1 MNMSFIKS
9 KSENNIN
16 PNLLTIKE
24 TEEILDMMKN
34 NVFEVTV
41 NNKKKMKA
49 LLLKT
54 PLEKKNFKKILIVFY
69 EGDKEEINYIKIEN
83 KSSNIN
89 VKLNIDNSRK
99 TYYDKYFVFIEIKS
113 DDKIKEN
120 AFFSV
125 NEKIKKKVDRLA
137 NRKYVYKMFYTDK
150 IYFYLGNQE
159 DESIWY
165 FPNFITI
172 KDSLLVI
179 ILNPENKK
187 VISINYYN
195 SFNRIGFINN
205 EFIIDAI
212 ERLTFQERKNTT
224 NFFQKIFNNIFKPK
238 NDLIEEMSNINV
250 ETEDSETQ
258 LDKPKISIEK
268 DNTELNSFFENGRNT
283 NKIDFILEND
293 YIIKSLCNIVII
305 KYDICKYSSGF
316 FIKLKFNDKQK
327 YFIMTCEHMIDSKMI
342 NKNETIKI
350 IYDQKT
356 KSNKIKLDR
365 KERIIQDFKF
375 LNIDATLIEIIEK
388 DIIKGEYFFSP
399 YMDDVNECKDKK
411 ISIAS
416 YTSENLYKEDGS
428 FISINPISYKFNHS
442 LNTNNGLS
450 GAPIFL
456 KDNSNYM
463 IIGLHIGKSKLK
475 NYNIGNFIY
484 PIVSIISNGYHIYK
498 IIKYGEYVYE
508 GEIKDNKRDGY
519 GKLILENG
527 IYYIGQW
534 KNDMKHG
541 KGTLYKKDNSLI
553 YEGDF
558 ENDKYNGF
566 GKSNEENGHSYIGQ
580 WKDGF
585 KHGLGKLYN
594 QKNNIIYEGNFENG
608 MRNGIGKYFE
618 NKGKYYIG
626 QWLDNKKDEIEIEI
640 NEKDDKQI
648 YINPNNNSQKY
659 FYSDDNYYID

>member
-1 MNMSFIKS
+1 MNMSIIKS

-24 TEEILDMMKN
+24 AEEVLNMMKN
-34 NVFEVTV
+34 IVFEVTV
-41 NNKKKMKA
+41 NNKKKMKGV
-49 LLLKT
+49 LLKT
-54 PLEKKNFKKILIVFY
+54 PLEQKAFKKILIVFF
-69 EGDKEEINYIKIEN
+69 EGAKEEINYIKIEN

-99 TYYDKYFVFIEIKS
+99 TYYHKYFVFIEIKS

-125 NEKIKKKVDRLA
+125 NEKIKKKIEI
-137 NRKYVYKMFYTDK
+137 RKYVYKMFYSDQ

-159 DESIWY
+159 DESLSY
-165 FPNFITI
+165 FPNCITI
-172 KDSLLVI
+172 KGSLLVI
-179 ILNPENKK
+179 NLSPENKK
-187 VISINYYN
+187 IISINFYN
-195 SFNRIGFINN
+195 SFNRIVFINN
-205 EFIIDAI
+205 EYIIDTI
-212 ERLTFQERKNTT
+212 QKLTVQEKKNNI
-224 NFFQKIFNNIFKPK
+224 NFFLKFVNNLIKPK
-238 NDLIEEMSNINV
+238 NDLV
-250 ETEDSETQ
+250 ERIDDFSVVTENSETQ
-258 LDKPKISIEK
+258 LDKLIISKEK
-268 DNTELNSFFENGRNT
+268 DNTELNSFFENGRNSI
-283 NKIDFILEND
+283 KINFILEKD
-293 YIIKSLCNIVII
+293 YIIKSLCNIVYI

-316 FIKLKFNDKQK
+316 FIKLNFNGKQK
-327 YFIMTCEHMIDSKMI
+327 YFIMTCEHMIDSNMI

-350 IYDQKT
+350 TYDQRT
-356 KSNKIKLDR
+356 KNIKIKLDR

-399 YMDDVNECKDKK
+399 YMDEINECKDKN
-411 ISIAS
+411 ISIAN
-416 YTSENLYKEDGS
+416 YTNENLYKEDGS
-428 FISINPISYKFNHS
+428 FISIKPNSFVFYHS
-442 LNTNNGLS
+442 LNTNNGSS

-456 KDNSNYM
+456 KDNDDYK
-463 IIGLHIGKSKLK
+463 IIGLHTGKSKLK
-475 NYNIGNFIY
+475 NFNIGNFIY

-498 IIKYGEYVYE
+498 IIKYGEYEYE

-541 KGTLYKKDNSLI
+541 KGTLYKKDDSLI

-566 GKSNEENGHSYIGQ
+566 GESIEENGNIYIGQ
-580 WKDGF
+580 WKDGL

-594 QKNNIIYEGNFENG
+594 KKNNIIYEGKFENG

-626 QWLDNKKDEIEIEI
+626 QWSNNKKDEVGIEI
-640 NEKDDKQI
+640 NEKDNQQI
-648 YINPNNNSQKY
+648 YINFNNNSQKY
-659 FYSDDNYYID
+659 FYSDDNYYLD

>member
-1 MNMSFIKS
+1 MKKTKFDFI
-9 KSENNIN
+9 I
-16 PNLLTIKE
+16 
-24 TEEILDMMKN
+24 
-34 NVFEVTV
+34 
-41 NNKKKMKA
+41 NNKKMKG
-49 LLLKT
+49 LLLKS
-54 PLEKKNFKKILIVFY
+54 PLEDNNFLKILIVFY
-69 EGDKEEINYIKIEN
+69 EGINGKINDIKLEN
-83 KSSNIN
+83 KLLNIN
-89 VKLNIDNSRK
+89 IKLNIDNSRK
-99 TYYDKYFVFIEIKS
+99 IYYHQNFVFIQIRPN
-113 DDKIKEN
+113 DKIKEDT
-120 AFFSV
+120 FLF
-125 NEKIKKKVDRLA
+125 VDEI
-137 NRKYVYKMFYTDK
+137 NTNKMINKRKYVYQIFYTDT
-150 IYFYLGNQE
+150 IYFCLGNQE
-159 DESIWY
+159 D
-165 FPNFITI
+165 
-172 KDSLLVI
+172 DSLSNIPNSIPFKGSLLII
-179 ILNPENKK
+179 ILNPGNHKI
-187 VISINYYN
+187 ISIIYYN
-195 SFNRIGFINN
+195 SLGRETFINN
-205 EFIIDAI
+205 EFIIDFTKKV
-212 ERLTFQERKNTT
+212 LLQEKKN
-224 NFFQKIFNNIFKPK
+224 NINLFSKIINSIFNKPK
-238 NDLIEEMSNINV
+238 NDFIDRIDKINM
-250 ETEDSETQ
+250 ESENSETQ
-258 LDKPKISIEK
+258 LDSSRPSKESE
-268 DNTELNSFFENGRNT
+268 NTELNAYFESRRDSIK
-283 NKIDFILEND
+283 KIKYNSHEEN
-293 YIIKSLCNIVII
+293 IIKSLCNIVLLN
-305 KYDICKYSSGF
+305 YNICKFGSGF

-327 YFIMTCEHMIDSKMI
+327 YFLMTCEHIINNKMI

-350 IYDQKT
+350 IYDCGRKF
-356 KSNKIKLDR
+356 NKIKLDR

-442 LNTNNGLS
+442 LNTNNGSS

-648 YINPNNNSQKY
+648 YINLNNNSQKY